1 MAKAKRK
8 VGKVKK
14 KHWFP
19 IIAPKMFGE
28 KVIGET
34 YVVNS
39 ELIKGKN
46 ISYNLKN
53 LGGHR
58 VKQNID
64 IKFIVE
70 EVKEGKAY
78 CKTIGYSLLK
88 SSIKRLVSKRKNQIS
103 ASLACKSSDN
113 KNLRIKLVL
122 ITRKKVNGSILAAIR
137 HELIKI
143 TLEKCA
149 KRKFE
154 DIITDSI
161 NFRLPKEIKGEIDKI
176 YPMRL
181 CTVKSI
187 GLEKGKKRFV
197 EAKVE
202 VKEAK
207 VEVKEAKVEKKEEK
221 KPVKK
226 KVEKKEAKVE
236 KKEEKKE
243 KKSAKKDVGKKEVK
257 EKKAKK

>member
-28 KVIGET
+28 RVMGET

-39 ELIKGKN
+39 ELIKGKH

-53 LGGHR
+53 LGGYR

-64 IKFIVE
+64 IKFVVD

-88 SSIKRLVSKRKNQIS
+88 SSIKRLVSKRKNQLS
-103 ASLACKSSDN
+103 VSLVCKSSDK

-122 ITRKKVNGSILAAIR
+122 ITKRKINGAILAAIR
-137 HELIKI
+137 HGLIKVV
-143 TLEKCA
+143 LEKCS

-161 NFRLPKEIKGEIDKI
+161 NFRLPKEIKTEIDKI

-187 GLEKGKKRFV
+187 GLEREKKRFV
-197 EAKVE
+197 EEDEIVVVE
-202 VKEAK
+202 VEKEG
-207 VEVKEAKVEKKEEK
+207 EKVEKKEKKSVKKKVEKKVKEK

-226 KVEKKEAKVE
+226 KEV
-236 KKEEKKE
+236 
-243 KKSAKKDVGKKEVK
+243 KKEVK

>member
-202 VKEAK
+202 
-207 VEVKEAKVEKKEEK
+207 KKEEK